1 MVAKLR
7 QYKED
12 RSDSMESYRH
22 EFKYLC
28 SDGELAVLKVRL
40 QGLVKPD
47 PHAGADGVYRIR
59 SLYFDDYYDS
69 CLKENESGTDPR
81 EKFRIRIYNHS
92 TEHITLELKKKIR
105 SKTRKLSCPLTEE
118 QCRTLMAG
126 GIPKQISEEQKL
138 LKKLCLLMRTRLMV
152 PKVIVEYARTPYV
165 CSLGNVRITMDEAIS
180 SSNRTDLFL
189 EEQIPLRPV
198 LSAGQQILEVKYDE
212 YLPDMI
218 YRILQP
224 GRLRPTAFS
233 KYYLCRKYHL

>member
-40 QGLVKPD
+40 QGLVRPD

-105 SKTRKLSCPLTEE
+105 SKTRKDRNS
-118 QCRTLMAG
+118 
-126 GIPKQISEEQKL
+126 
-138 LKKLCLLMRTRLMV
+138 V
-152 PKVIVEYARTPYV
+152 V
-165 CSLGNVRITMDEAIS
+165 
-180 SSNRTDLFL
+180 
-189 EEQIPLRPV
+189 
-198 LSAGQQILEVKYDE
+198 
-212 YLPDMI
+212 
-218 YRILQP
+218 
-224 GRLRPTAFS
+224 
-233 KYYLCRKYHL
+233 